1 MKDLKQI
8 LETVEVV
15 TVTDGSCLDSK
26 IVVRRGFMEFQISRS
41 IGLNS
46 RSLLPEMDVRF
57 ESMDGVYLGGFSGTF
72 VTDEETVMLNK
83 MFIDAE
89 VKTSREESK
98 LRDSQKDRFW
108 DEMNK

>member
-8 LETVEVV
+8 LETLEVV
-15 TVTDGSCLDSK
+15 TATDGRNLDSK
-26 IVVRRGFMEFQISRS
+26 LVVRRGFVEFQISRS
-41 IGLNS
+41 IGLS
-46 RSLLPEMDVRF
+46 DMSLLPEMDVRF
-57 ESMDGVYLGGFSGTF
+57 ESMDGLYLGGFSGKF
-72 VTDEETVMLNK
+72 VTDEETIMLNK

-89 VKTSREESK
+89 VKTSREEKK